1 MRAAPSSFM
10 KTIDQ
15 SVLDALAQYDSAT
28 VQNAGILV
36 RGYVPDD
43 DDYTDPSIREYISPG
58 AKPAV
63 GYALTS
69 TWAPLSEPPDGG
81 GDRIEYFDSIARAN
95 VPVIVVQQD
104 IDTPARRGAIIG
116 DGMAYQM
123 KALGAVGALV
133 DGNVRDVP
141 GIKQAG
147 LPLWATGRVPG
158 HGPFNMIEHGIV
170 VTVASLKINPGDI
183 LVCDADGATRVQIEI
198 AADVAKMC
206 AEVRAKE
213 GALHRHFSVPDF
225 TLERWEEWKA
235 RG

>member
-1 MRAAPSSFM
+1 M
-10 KTIDQ
+10 KTVDQ
-15 SVLDALAQYDSAT
+15 SILDALAEYDSAT

-36 RGYVPDD
+36 RGYIHED

-69 TWAPLSEPPDGG
+69 TWAPLNEPAEIDV
-81 GDRIEYFDSIARAN
+81 DRIDYFDSIARAN
-95 VPVIVVQQD
+95 APVIVVQQD
-104 IDTPARRGAIIG
+104 VDKPSRRGAIIG

-123 KALGAVGALV
+123 KALGAVGALI

-141 GIKQAG
+141 GIAEVG

-158 HGPFNMIEHGIV
+158 HGPFNMLEHEIP
-170 VTVASLKINPGDI
+170 VTVASLRIAPGDI
-183 LVCDADGATRVQIEI
+183 LVCDADGATRVPVEE

-213 GALHRHFSVPDF
+213 GALHRYFSVPDF
-225 TLERWEEWKA
+225 TIDKWETWKA
-235 RG
+235 DN

>member
-1 MRAAPSSFM
+1 M

-15 SVLDALAQYDSAT
+15 SVLDTLAMYDSAT

-36 RGYVPDD
+36 RGYVHED
-43 DDYTDPSIREYISPG
+43 DDYSGPELREFVSPG

-69 TWAPLSEPPDGG
+69 RWAPLNEQPGTSAERTD
-81 GDRIEYFDSIARAN
+81 YYDSIAGAN

-104 IDTPARRGAIIG
+104 VDKPARRGAIIG

-133 DGNVRDVP
+133 DGNARDVP
-141 GIKQAG
+141 GIQQAG

-158 HGPFNMIEHGIV
+158 HGPFTMIDHGSP
-170 VTVASLKINPGDI
+170 VTVASLNIKPGDI
-183 LVCDADGATRVQIEI
+183 LVCDGDGATRVPVDE
-198 AADVAKMC
+198 AADIAKMC

-213 GALHRHFSVPDF
+213 GALHRHFSASGF
-225 TLERWEEWKA
+225 TSAQWEEWKA
-235 RG
+235 QS

>member
-1 MRAAPSSFM
+1 M
-10 KTIDQ
+10 KTVDQ
-15 SVLDALAQYDSAT
+15 SILDTLAEYDSAT

-36 RGYVPDD
+36 RGYVAAE
-43 DDYTDPSIREYISPG
+43 DDYTDPTMREYISPG

-69 TWAPLSEPPDGG
+69 TWTPISGEDSDGYART
-81 GDRIEYFDSIARAN
+81 DYFDSIGKAN

-104 IDTPARRGAIIG
+104 VDNPANRGAIIG

-133 DGNVRDVP
+133 EGNVRDVP
-141 GIKQAG
+141 GIADAG

-158 HGPFNMIEHGIV
+158 HGPFNMIEHEIS
-170 VTVASLKINPGDI
+170 VTVASLRINPGDI
-183 LVCDADGATRVQIEI
+183 LVCDADGATRVAVDE
-198 AADVAKMC
+198 AADIAKMC

-213 GALHRHFSVPDF
+213 GALHKFFSVPDF
-225 TLERWEEWKA
+225 TPAMWEEWKSKS
-235 RG
+235 

>member
-1 MRAAPSSFM
+1 M

-15 SVLDALAQYDSAT
+15 SILDTLAEYDSAT

-36 RGYVPDD
+36 RGYVQAN

-58 AKPAV
+58 DKPAV

-69 TWAPLSEPPDGG
+69 TWTPLSGEESDGYLRT
-81 GDRIEYFDSIARAN
+81 DYFDSIAKAN

-104 IDTPARRGAIIG
+104 IDKPANRGAIIG
-116 DGMAYQM
+116 DGMAFQM

-133 DGNVRDVP
+133 DGNARDIP
-141 GIKQAG
+141 GIEQAG

-158 HGPFNMIEHGIV
+158 HGPFNMIEHEV
-170 VTVASLKINPGDI
+170 TVTVASLTIKPGDI
-183 LVCDADGATRVQIEI
+183 LVCDADGATRVSVDE

-206 AEVRAKE
+206 AEVSAKE
-213 GALHRHFSVPDF
+213 GALHKFFSVPNF
-225 TLERWEEWKA
+225 TLDNWEEWKSKS
-235 RG
+235 

>member
-1 MRAAPSSFM
+1 M
-10 KTIDQ
+10 KTIDR
-15 SVLDALAQYDSAT
+15 SVLDALAEYDSAT
-28 VQNAGILV
+28 VQNAGILL
-36 RGYVPDD
+36 RGYIHQD
-43 DDYTDPSIREYISPG
+43 DDYTGPGLHQYVSPG

-69 TWAPLSEPPDGG
+69 TWTPLNEPAELNA
-81 GDRIEYFDSIARAN
+81 DRIDYFDSIARAN

-104 IDTPARRGAIIG
+104 VDEPARRGAIIG

-123 KALGAVGALV
+123 TALGAVGALV

-141 GIKQAG
+141 GIEQTG
-147 LPLWATGRVPG
+147 LPLWGTGRVPG
-158 HGPFNMIEHGIV
+158 HGPFNMIDHGLT

-183 LVCDADGATRVQIEI
+183 LVCDADGATRVPVDE

-213 GALHRHFSVPDF
+213 GALHRHFSDPGF
-225 TLERWEEWKA
+225 TQAQWEEWKT
-235 RG
+235 RS

>member
-1 MRAAPSSFM
+1 M
-10 KTIDQ
+10 KTVDQ
-15 SVLDALAQYDSAT
+15 SILQTLAEYDSAT

-36 RGYVPDD
+36 RGYIHED

-69 TWAPLSEPPDGG
+69 TWTPLNEPAEINS
-81 GDRIEYFDSIARAN
+81 DRIDFFDSIARAN
-95 VPVIVVQQD
+95 APVIVVQED
-104 IDTPARRGAIIG
+104 VDKPARRGAIIG

-123 KALGAVGALV
+123 TALGAAGALI

-141 GIKQAG
+141 GIEQAG

-158 HGPFNMIEHGIV
+158 HGPFNMLEHEIP
-170 VTVASLKINPGDI
+170 VTVASLRIAPGDI
-183 LVCDADGATRVQIEI
+183 LVCDADGATRVPVEE

-213 GALHRHFSVPDF
+213 GALHRYFSVPDF
-225 TLERWEEWKA
+225 TLDKWEAWKS
-235 RG
+235 GN

>member
-1 MRAAPSSFM
+1 M
-10 KTIDQ
+10 KTVDQ
-15 SVLDALAQYDSAT
+15 SILDALAEYDSAT

-36 RGYVPDD
+36 RGYVHED

-69 TWAPLSEPPDGG
+69 TWAPLNEPAENNV
-81 GDRIEYFDSIARAN
+81 DRIDYFDSIARAHA
-95 VPVIVVQQD
+95 PVMVVQQD
-104 IDTPARRGAIIG
+104 VDKPSRRGAIIG

-123 KALGAVGALV
+123 KALGAVGALI

-141 GIKQAG
+141 GIAQVG

-158 HGPFNMIEHGIV
+158 HGPFNMLEHEIP
-170 VTVASLKINPGDI
+170 VTVARLRIAPGDI
-183 LVCDADGATRVQIEI
+183 LVCDADGATRVPIEE

-213 GALHRHFSVPDF
+213 GTLHRFFSVPDF
-225 TLERWEEWKA
+225 TIDKWEVWKSEN
-235 RG
+235 